1 MVELD
6 QPVYRCR
13 MHEPR
18 ENRPQGKDKPL
29 MRSLGEFFGHI
40 VHGIKTDV
48 APPAKTVTKQTIE
61 EESRQT
67 PEGTVTLRRT
77 IIEEVEVAKKPVPPG
92 SGAAGA

>member
-6 QPVYRCR
+6 QPVYRCG

-18 ENRPQGKDKPL
+18 KDRPADKDKPL

-40 VHGIKTDV
+40 AKGIKTDV
-48 APPAKTVTKQTIE
+48 APPAKTVTKQTVE

-77 IIEEVEVAKKPVPPG
+77 IIEEVEVAKKPAPPG
-92 SGAAGA
+92 GAAGA